1 MPRYD
6 YRCRDCDATFE
17 VRRGLDEPETAV
29 PCPDGHATTTR
40 VFSAVAVGGGSAAPT
55 PAGGGGCCGGG
66 CCG

>member
-29 PCPDGHATTTR
+29 RCPDGHTATSR
-40 VFSAVAVGGGSAAPT
+40 VFAAVAVGGSAAA
-55 PAGGGGCCGGG
+55 PAPSGGCCGGG